1 MTCRRS
7 FVAALGLC
15 ALTASTSASASAE
28 EAAKPVAAPG
38 PGAIDISEAR
48 PQMIVLSDGKSHFL
62 ALTPPGAPAEAFFY
76 GDGKRF
82 HKLVSSSSSRNGEA
96 WERSFIEPRLTDGG
110 HEEGMAFVNQKGGV
124 YTVMCG
130 TRTTVLKPVPAAEQQ
145 AILTSASFEKSL
157 RKYRPYAL
165 GRDERGVYYYV
176 DRGYQPEEKNKFRL
190 FAGPKGN
197 LKQQKMLNVVSDS
210 EGDIFAT
217 KTGTLRLILG
227 KKETLWVEGKKRSPL
242 TMVPLD
248 FNRNVAMVYTELG
261 VYAGERLGTP
271 CDDL

>member
-1 MTCRRS
+1 MP
-7 FVAALGLC
+7 AA
-15 ALTASTSASASAE
+15 
-28 EAAKPVAAPG
+28 
-38 PGAIDISEAR
+38 GAIDISEAR
-48 PQMIVLSDGKSHFL
+48 PEMIVLTDGKSHYL
-62 ALTPPGAPAEAFFY
+62 AMTPPGSKADAFFY

-82 HKLVSSSSSRNGEA
+82 YKLASPSYSKNGES
-96 WERSFIEPRLTDGG
+96 WERSFLDPRLTDGG
-110 HEEGMAFVNQKGGV
+110 HEEGMAFVNQKAGA
-124 YTVMCG
+124 YTLQCG
-130 TRTTVLKPVPAAEQQ
+130 PRTTVMKPAAAAEQKT
-145 AILTSASFEKSL
+145 ILTSGSFEKSL

-165 GRDERGVYYYV
+165 GRDENGIYYYV

-197 LKQQKMLNVVSDS
+197 LKLQQMVNVVSDS

-227 KKETLWVEGKKRSPL
+227 KKETVWIAGKKRSPL

-248 FNRNVAMVYTELG
+248 FNRNVAMVYTEFG
-261 VYAGERLGTP
+261 VYAGQRLGTP